1 LDLNGLWTASFSSE
15 TEDSGAGVVVLLD
28 GVILG
33 GNSSYYYTGTYFL
46 EGPSFKCRMTATHFF
61 GDLSKIFGPLRSIR
75 LAVEGTGTEQAILA
89 QGYAPT
95 EPSRRINIRLQRV
108 KEFPK

>member
-1 LDLNGLWTASFSSE
+1 MELNGLWTATFSSGKD
-15 TEDSGAGVVVLLD
+15 DSGAGVVALLN

-33 GNSSYYYTGTYFL
+33 GNSSYYYTGTYVL
-46 EGPSFKCRMTATHFF
+46 DGPSFKGRMTATHFF

-75 LAVEGTGTEQAILA
+75 LTIEGTGTEQVILA
-89 QGYAPT
+89 QGFAPT

-108 KEFPK
+108 KEMPK